1 MKVSNN
7 IAKYFSAVAL
17 AVALLLPS
25 GVQLVHAFDG
35 HRHLSCEDISTH
47 IHETP
52 LDCSICM
59 FQNGTYAYY
68 GLHPSEETQIIEIS
82 KVSTYAAFEFY
93 QPVNSYKSLRAP
105 PALV

>member
-1 MKVSNN
+1 MKVSNE
-7 IAKYFSAVAL
+7 IAKFISAIAL
-17 AVALLLPS
+17 AAALLLPS
-25 GVQLVHAFDG
+25 GVQLVHSFDG

-68 GLHPSEETQIIEIS
+68 GIHTQEETKLIGVPEI
-82 KVSTYAAFEFY
+82 STYATFEFY
-93 QPVNSYKSLRAP
+93 QPVYSYKSLRAP